1 MAKKTVYQQF
11 NTDALKHFGLDG
23 DSKYGVIVNHDV
35 EEVLV
40 TQDVTTYENIHSI
53 LYKDTVTDQTLQ
65 MYKKAFVLPNSEVS
79 LDRIKAA
86 LREHKITVTND
97 YELADLIV
105 THGRFSGRQLQNGE
119 NIPTTSMMNKLWNY
133 ETTIEGSLNGTPS
146 MVNALIKNYDGPVI
160 IDEKITKKIRYY
172 DLETDEALY
181 DNWMITGLA
190 VNLAHLIDTGALD
203 VVDVS
208 TVLHSSAN
216 RCILDEELL
225 SDIIAQVN
233 SHNNEDIALVG
244 KIIPTIDYTK
254 NLHLFWVLTQ
264 ECYRITHA
272 YNRDKDIQYW
282 LSQSNFS
289 KISDFNAEAMILYL
303 EEEGLLDSK
312 AFRYLEPRVRSE
324 ITIHN
329 RDLYVFKVSVKKEY
343 QKYLKNV

>member
-11 NTDALKHFGLDG
+11 NTDALKHFELDN
-23 DSKYGVIVNHDV
+23 DSKYGVIVNHNV

-40 TQDVTTYENIHSI
+40 TQDVTTYEKVHSI

-79 LDRIKAA
+79 LDRLKAA

-97 YELADLIV
+97 YEQADLIV
-105 THGRFSGRQLQNGE
+105 THNGFSGRQVQNGE
-119 NIPTTSMMNKLWNY
+119 KIPSTVMMSKLWNY
-133 ETTIEGSLNGTPS
+133 ETTIEGAPGTPS
-146 MVNALIKNYDGPVI
+146 PINTLIQNYDGPVI
-160 IDEKITKKIRYY
+160 IDEKITSRIRYY
-172 DLETDEALY
+172 NLETDESLY
-181 DNWMITGLA
+181 DTWMLTGLA
-190 VNLAHLIDTGALD
+190 INLAHLIDIGEVD
-203 VVDVS
+203 VVDVD

-233 SHNNEDIALVG
+233 SHNNDDVALAG
-244 KIIPTIDYTK
+244 KIIPTIDYTQ

-282 LSQSNFS
+282 LSQSNFNE
-289 KISDFNAEAMILYL
+289 ISDFNAEAMILYL
-303 EEEGLLDSK
+303 EEKELLDSK
-312 AFRYLEPRVRSE
+312 SFRYLEPRVRSE

>member
-172 DLETDEALY
+172 DF
-181 DNWMITGLA
+181 
-190 VNLAHLIDTGALD
+190 
-203 VVDVS
+203 
-208 TVLHSSAN
+208 
-216 RCILDEELL
+216 LL
-225 SDIIAQVN
+225 N
-233 SHNNEDIALVG
+233 
-244 KIIPTIDYTK
+244 K
-254 NLHLFWVLTQ
+254 
-264 ECYRITHA
+264 R
-272 YNRDKDIQYW
+272 
-282 LSQSNFS
+282 
-289 KISDFNAEAMILYL
+289 
-303 EEEGLLDSK
+303 
-312 AFRYLEPRVRSE
+312 
-324 ITIHN
+324 
-329 RDLYVFKVSVKKEY
+329 
-343 QKYLKNV
+343 LK